1 MVLELLVDVLYAA
14 PQVHEIVNVAFHRE
28 YSPGIVLIFSPREK
42 GSLSCLRQKQ
52 GVTPTST
59 TSLYRGYVN

>member
-14 PQVHEIVNVAFHRE
+14 PQVHEIVNVALHRE

-42 GSLSCLRQKQ
+42 
-52 GVTPTST
+52 
-59 TSLYRGYVN
+59 